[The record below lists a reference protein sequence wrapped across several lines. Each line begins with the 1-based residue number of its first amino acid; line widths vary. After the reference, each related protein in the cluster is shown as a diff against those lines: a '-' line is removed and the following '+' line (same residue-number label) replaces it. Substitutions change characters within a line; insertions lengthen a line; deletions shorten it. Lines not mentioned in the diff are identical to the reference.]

1 MNLVIYTVIT
11 GGYDTIR
18 QPLILDNRYTYI
30 CFSNDF
36 SEEQIGIWEIRKIP
50 LIVNNNQR
58 LSRYPKIKPHEL
70 LEEFDYS
77 IYMDANLVIAK
88 AGFYKHIERL
98 IEQNQLLAGI
108 KNGWRDCLYEEG
120 FRCILSKLDTP
131 SKIISGMRFIYGEGF
146 PRNYGMYE
154 ANIIFRNHRN
164 QKVVKQCNMWWEM
177 VQKYARRDQLSF
189 SYTIWRCELPWC
201 YIFPDGSN
209 THNNS
214 NIIFYEHPHRAVH
227 GKKINFRK
235 MVIFLKPVINLVYN
249 NFITFNTRNK

>member
-18 QPLILDNRYTYI
+18 QPLILDDRYTYI

-36 SEEQIGIWEIRKIP
+36 PEEQIGIWEIRKIP

-98 IEQNQLLAGI
+98 IEQ
-108 KNGWRDCLYEEG
+108 KNR
-120 FRCILSKLDTP
+120 LS
-131 SKIISGMRFIYGEGF
+131 
-146 PRNYGMYE
+146 
-154 ANIIFRNHRN
+154 A
-164 QKVVKQCNMWWEM
+164 
-177 VQKYARRDQLSF
+177 
-189 SYTIWRCELPWC
+189 
-201 YIFPDGSN
+201 
-209 THNNS
+209 
-214 NIIFYEHPHRAVH
+214 
-227 GKKINFRK
+227 
-235 MVIFLKPVINLVYN
+235 
-249 NFITFNTRNK
+249 